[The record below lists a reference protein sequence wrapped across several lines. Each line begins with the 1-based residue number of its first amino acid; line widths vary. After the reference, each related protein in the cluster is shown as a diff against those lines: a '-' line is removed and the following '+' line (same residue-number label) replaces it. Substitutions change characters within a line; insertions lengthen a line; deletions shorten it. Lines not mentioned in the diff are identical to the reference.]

1 MAEKTVPEIKKETV
15 PTREG
20 TRTSDQFVPPRV
32 DIYQTKDGLEV
43 LADLPG
49 IEKDAVNVRVE
60 QGILTI
66 EGKASESGNAN
77 NYIYREF
84 EPVSYFRQFELSE
97 EVDQDHIAADFR
109 HGVLKLTLPRAAKAK
124 PRQIEVKVSQ

>member
-20 TRTSDQFVPPRV
+20 TRTSDQFMPPRV

-84 EPVSYFRQFELSE
+84 EPVNYFRQFELSE